1 MNLPLGSNS
10 RSCAAVAMYDGPVL
24 LPREKTKTL
33 PLELTATPAPSP
45 KYMSGGSLSGL
56 GTDSNGI
63 VGGIAG
69 CCAPIG
75 IDNAAKNTAPANT
88 FEFMGILQIS
98 FVGRVL
104 WTRHRAGLK

>member
-10 RSCAAVAMYDGPVL
+10 SSCAAVAMYDGRLL

-33 PLELTATPAPSP
+33 PFELTATPAPSP
-45 KYMSGGSLSGL
+45 KAMSGGSLSGF

-69 CCAPIG
+69 CCAPSG
-75 IDNAAKNTAPANT
+75 SDNAPSSTMDAKNFGFT
-88 FEFMGILQIS
+88 FPPIDDQRTQQSG
-98 FVGRVL
+98 
-104 WTRHRAGLK
+104 